1 MKTSKIVFLA
11 LLVATLV
18 LVIALFIRNQNKSSP
33 QATPEVRPE
42 LAKELS
48 VSEDESISTTPAPLV
63 LREPVLEL
71 TGLSGDG
78 ALLARRVALEA
89 LPEDL
94 NQKELDTIYTNILE
108 YSRPEGYATR
118 AWHAFFNDVLNA
130 LVLDQ
135 EKPVADLP
143 DRLMA
148 IVNDTA
154 RHRVIRDYALQHLL
168 SFAEHRMKGSE
179 RVAVLDSAWAAI
191 SGTRDSFRG
200 TYLVTLSYRAGEVGW
215 PTDEDVSA
223 KAWQVASSD
232 DAHVLSRIT
241 ALQVCGKLG
250 HQEALPLALKIA
262 ADTKA
267 HMTLRTSAIATVGDL
282 GTMEERSF
290 LSELAKSS
298 PPRLLVAI
306 EAALGR
312 IKAKEN
318 PA

>member
-1 MKTSKIVFLA
+1 
-11 LLVATLV
+11 
-18 LVIALFIRNQNKSSP
+18 
-33 QATPEVRPE
+33 
-42 LAKELS
+42 
-48 VSEDESISTTPAPLV
+48 
-63 LREPVLEL
+63 
-71 TGLSGDG
+71 
-78 ALLARRVALEA
+78 
-89 LPEDL
+89 
-94 NQKELDTIYTNILE
+94 
-108 YSRPEGYATR
+108 
-118 AWHAFFNDVLNA
+118 VLNT

-135 EKPVADLP
+135 KETVADLP
-143 DRLMA
+143 DRLMS
-148 IVNDTA
+148 IVTDTD

-168 SFAEHRMKGSE
+168 SFAEYRMKGSE